1 LIASLN
7 DVNKK
12 VEEATL
18 TIGDFENA
26 KRKLSAENADLLR
39 QLQEL
44 ENQANMLS
52 KYKVQYATA
61 LEEAKRNTDNEGKD
75 RASLLSKYKNL
86 EHEVDGHREKLDEKC
101 TEKDDILRQLS
112 KATQEANMWM
122 KKYETEGVAKA
133 EDIEMT
139 KTKLQARLN
148 EADVIIEQL
157 TAKAAAL
164 DMAKDKVQ
172 SDIDDMAAQADQ
184 AQILNNQ
191 MEKKAKQFDKIVS
204 DWKIKAESL
213 SMDLDTAQK
222 DCRNASSELFR
233 IKNAY
238 EESILQ
244 LDEVRKENKL
254 LSNEIKDIMDQI
266 SEGGR
271 SIHEIDKI
279 RKRLE
284 AEKMELQAA
293 LEEAEGAL
301 EQEENKV
308 LRSELEL
315 SQVRA
320 EIERRIAEKDEEFQ
334 STKKNF
340 GKAVESMQGA
350 LEVESKGKGEA
361 LRMKKKLEADIVELE
376 TALEH
381 ANAANSETQKVIKK
395 YHQSIRETQGK
406 LEKEQRAKE
415 TDRETLLA
423 CERKANT
430 AQNGLE
436 EARTLLDQADRARR
450 ITEQELSDTNELLS
464 NLTCTNQAIAGA
476 KRKLESELATLQV
489 DLDEMKREAS
499 VSADKST
506 KAMLDTARLAEELR
520 AEQEAAGAYER
531 ERKLQECQV
540 KDMQSRLDDAEVNA
554 LKGGKKAMHKMESR
568 IRELESEVDAEAR
581 RMADATKNLKASERH
596 IKEISLKQSEDAE
609 NKAKMDKLID
619 SLNGKIESYK
629 KQIEEAE
636 EIASQN
642 LTKYR
647 QTQSA
652 LADATQR
659 ADLNEKALS
668 RARSGARSL
677 L

>member
-1 LIASLN
+1 MASAEKSNKNLITSLN
-7 DVNKK
+7 EVNKK

-18 TIGDFENA
+18 TWGDFENA

-52 KYKVQYATA
+52 KYKLQYASA
-61 LEEAKRNTDNEGKD
+61 LEEAKRNTDSEGKD

-122 KKYETEGVAKA
+122 KKYETEGLAKA
-133 EDIEMT
+133 EDIEMN
-139 KTKLQARLN
+139 KMKLQARLN

-172 SDIDDMAAQADQ
+172 SDIDGMAAQADQ

-233 IKNAY
+233 IKSAY
-238 EESILQ
+238 EESVLQ

-254 LSNEIKDIMDQI
+254 LSNEIKDIM
-266 SEGGR
+266 
-271 SIHEIDKI
+271 DKI

-308 LRSELEL
+308 LRSQLEL
-315 SQVRA
+315 TQVRQ

-376 TALEH
+376 TALEF
-381 ANAANSETQKVIKK
+381 
-395 YHQSIRETQGK
+395 
-406 LEKEQRAKE
+406 
-415 TDRETLLA
+415 
-423 CERKANT
+423 
-430 AQNGLE
+430 
-436 EARTLLDQADRARR
+436 
-450 ITEQELSDTNELLS
+450 
-464 NLTCTNQAIAGA
+464 
-476 KRKLESELATLQV
+476 
-489 DLDEMKREAS
+489 
-499 VSADKST
+499 
-506 KAMLDTARLAEELR
+506 
-520 AEQEAAGAYER
+520 
-531 ERKLQECQV
+531 
-540 KDMQSRLDDAEVNA
+540 
-554 LKGGKKAMHKMESR
+554 
-568 IRELESEVDAEAR
+568 
-581 RMADATKNLKASERH
+581 
-596 IKEISLKQSEDAE
+596 
-609 NKAKMDKLID
+609 
-619 SLNGKIESYK
+619 
-629 KQIEEAE
+629 
-636 EIASQN
+636 
-642 LTKYR
+642 
-647 QTQSA
+647 
-652 LADATQR
+652 
-659 ADLNEKALS
+659 
-668 RARSGARSL
+668 
-677 L
+677 

>member
-1 LIASLN
+1 
-7 DVNKK
+7 
-12 VEEATL
+12 
-18 TIGDFENA
+18 
-26 KRKLSAENADLLR
+26 
-39 QLQEL
+39 
-44 ENQANMLS
+44 
-52 KYKVQYATA
+52 
-61 LEEAKRNTDNEGKD
+61 
-75 RASLLSKYKNL
+75 
-86 EHEVDGHREKLDEKC
+86 
-101 TEKDDILRQLS
+101 
-112 KATQEANMWM
+112 
-122 KKYETEGVAKA
+122 
-133 EDIEMT
+133 
-139 KTKLQARLN
+139 
-148 EADVIIEQL
+148 
-157 TAKAAAL
+157 
-164 DMAKDKVQ
+164 
-172 SDIDDMAAQADQ
+172 
-184 AQILNNQ
+184 
-191 MEKKAKQFDKIVS
+191 
-204 DWKIKAESL
+204 
-213 SMDLDTAQK
+213 
-222 DCRNASSELFR
+222 
-233 IKNAY
+233 
-238 EESILQ
+238 
-244 LDEVRKENKL
+244 
-254 LSNEIKDIMDQI
+254 MDQI
-266 SEGGR
+266 SEGGK

-415 TDRETLLA
+415 
-423 CERKANT
+423 
-430 AQNGLE
+430 
-436 EARTLLDQADRARR
+436 ADRARR